1 MARQKPK
8 KIKPIQSSTFI
19 DDDNQ
24 EVLIEVYDELN
35 PPRGRGDNNRFSLKN
50 KVSTITEKVLDDLI
64 YGTLSKNYINK
75 PSEFA
80 LKCREWGVMS
90 DDEDI
95 TKKSSYRKN
104 AYNKVILELE
114 ALFNAIDSEPEK
126 DRNTL
131 GRQFQ
136 RAYLK
141 YIKK

>member
-50 KVSTITEKVLDDLI
+50 KVSAIIEFLIDDLI
-64 YGTLSKNYINK
+64 KGTQSKDYLK
-75 PSEFA
+75 TPSKFA
-80 LKCREWGVMS
+80 LKCREWGVIS

-114 ALFNAIDSEPEK
+114 ALFNAIDSQPEK

-131 GRQFQ
+131 GRQFH

>member
-1 MARQKPK
+1 M
-8 KIKPIQSSTFI
+8 
-19 DDDNQ
+19 
-24 EVLIEVYDELN
+24 LIEVYDELN

-80 LKCREWGVMS
+80 LKCREWGVIS

-114 ALFNAIDSEPEK
+114 ALFNAIDSQPEK